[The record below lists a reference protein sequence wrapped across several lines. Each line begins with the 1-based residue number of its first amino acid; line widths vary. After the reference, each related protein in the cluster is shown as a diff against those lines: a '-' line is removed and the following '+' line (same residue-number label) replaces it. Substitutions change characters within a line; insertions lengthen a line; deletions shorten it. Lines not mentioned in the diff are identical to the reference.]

1 MCTPAPQMRDADT
14 RHSVRPSMTSPRYN
28 RTEVPWPPT
37 IARPLP
43 EQTLTTRPS
52 IQAESPAGFQCL
64 GLQLMWQYHAF
75 IDTWNTA
82 AAALTPDV
90 ARSVEHS

>member
-52 IQAESPAGFQCL
+52 IQAESLQECPWSAFTTEPDL
-64 GLQLMWQYHAF
+64 GRNSAS
-75 IDTWNTA
+75 NA
-82 AAALTPDV
+82 
-90 ARSVEHS
+90 